1 MLCCHFSKFNL
12 LNFSGFLLYII
23 KGDGGVLA
31 TKVELAKEKLVRTI
45 NSWVEGIIKY
55 FCTIMAKIYIIN
67 LASQQIEN
75 INIAQ

>member
-1 MLCCHFSKFNL
+1 MFCYHFSKFNL
-12 LNFSGFLLYII
+12 LNFSGFLLCMI

-31 TKVELAKEKLVRTI
+31 TKVILAKEKLVRIT

-55 FCTIMAKIYIIN
+55 FCKIMAKIYIIS

-75 INIAQ
+75 INTSQ